1 MSSDQFQL
9 LIKSLKSGDLSKF
22 IEIFKLRTENKTL
35 NLFESIN
42 YEKFK
47 DRIEKSY
54 YSALSKF
61 LASLRF
67 EDFSELFKYS
77 DKLGIFI
84 DVKKIPSRFQI
95 ICDLHLDGI
104 QRGLIG
110 RIFDIIRFFNKYNLF
125 ERDFTLGELEIIE
138 EIKKDKMLMAN
149 LNDLFGKLS
158 NSLIFYACK
167 IIPYDLYLMYVERI
181 NYFLNTAQRFEL
193 RGTFNLNYLKGWTDH
208 YSMYGLS
215 VANLGDSKSF
225 IKYCKKQYE
234 LYKNRETIK
243 NVQLLKIKYHNRIHL
258 VSINNILKNYD
269 KILENEKNY
278 SFYSLSMVLLGGL
291 GPQGHGFTY
300 STPRGELIEICSDI
314 RENEAIIIKYKQFL
328 KERFLSKMDKELCKK
343 GIDENTVQKLKEYLS
358 DVIND
363 KQKISFFNKDE
374 IVNHIYKFLSK
385 SKESSSRNDSELL
398 DLIRE
403 ISDAIKI
410 ILRPI
415 EMIDQF
421 ICRMNLVDESI
432 LQSEEIAKLTS
443 LEGKSHYDVLRERF
457 FFQNE
462 VYWFF
467 KDYSNEIN
475 ALQKKFLSI

>member
-1 MSSDQFQL
+1 MSSEQFQL
-9 LIKSLKSGDLSKF
+9 LIKSMKSGDLSKF
-22 IEIFKLRTENKTL
+22 KELISECTEKKAL
-35 NLFESIN
+35 NLSESIN
-42 YEKFK
+42 YEKYK
-47 DRIEKSY
+47 YRIEKSY
-54 YSALSKF
+54 YLALSKF
-61 LASLRF
+61 LVSLRF
-67 EDFSELFKYS
+67 EDFSQLFKYS

-125 ERDFTLGELEIIE
+125 ERNFTKADLEILK
-138 EIKKDKMLMAN
+138 EIKKDKMLLAN
-149 LNDLFGKLS
+149 LKDLFGKLS

-167 IIPYDLYLMYVERI
+167 VIPYDLYLMYVERI
-181 NYFLNTAQRFEL
+181 NYLLNTAERPEL
-193 RGTFNLNYLKGWTDH
+193 RVTFNLNFLKQWTDR
-208 YSMYGLS
+208 YSIYGLS
-215 VANLGDSKSF
+215 VENLGDSISF

-234 LYKNRETIK
+234 LNKNRATIK
-243 NVQLLKIKYHNRIHL
+243 NVQLLKIKYRNRIHL
-258 VSINNILKNYD
+258 VSINNLLKNYD
-269 KILENEKNY
+269 KILENKENY
-278 SFYSLSMVLLGGL
+278 NFFSLSMVLLGGL
-291 GPQGHGFTY
+291 GPQGHGFAY

-314 RENEAIIIKYKQFL
+314 KENEAIIIKYKQFL
-328 KERFLSKMDKELCKK
+328 KERFLSKMNKELYKK
-343 GIDENTVQKLKEYLS
+343 GIDEITIQKLKKYLS

-374 IVNHIYKFLSK
+374 IVNHIYNFLSK
-385 SKESSSRNDSELL
+385 SQESSYRNDSELL
-398 DLIRE
+398 DLIKE

-415 EMIDQF
+415 QMIDQF
-421 ICRMNLVDESI
+421 ICRMNLVDENI
-432 LQSEEIAKLTS
+432 LKSEEIAKFTS

-462 VYWFF
+462 IYWFF

-475 ALQKKFLSI
+475 ALEKKFLSI